1 MPMNSRKDL
10 QAYLAHLL
18 EVAVLLLF
26 LVVST
31 YIFLHILNYILPFVI
46 GFLIAVS
53 LLPITRFLEHQG
65 MPRRS
70 AIVATLVVILGGLL
84 SLLLFL
90 VIQGAEEAT
99 SLYQV
104 IPQYFVSWRAWAEN
118 LIDQSAIVYAHLPP
132 KMVSPLQSSVG
143 SVIAQSRE
151 LALSAL
157 SAFIGG
163 VTVLPDLVFVIVIS
177 VIAAYFF
184 MAERT
189 LLLNWLRILLP
200 PGWGIKLEVVAKDV
214 GNALAGLLRA
224 QLVLI
229 AVTSMICVVGLT
241 IMHVHYALILGV
253 AIGLT
258 GWVPILG
265 SGIIT
270 IPWAI
275 GAFALGNVVVAIKV
289 ILLQAI
295 ASLVRHTIEPKILA
309 SNMGLGTFPTLFG
322 MYVGLT
328 SIGFIGLLLGPIA
341 LIAIRSL
348 LRVRMFIDFFPE
360 RMVGQSFRQRD
371 QDIK

>member
-31 YIFLHILNYILPFVI
+31 YIFLRILNYILPFVI

-53 LLPITRFLEHQG
+53 LLPIARFLEHQG

-241 IMHVHYALILGV
+241 IMHVHYALILGI

>member
-10 QAYLAHLL
+10 QAYLSHLL

-31 YIFLHILNYILPFVI
+31 YIFLRILNYILPFVI

-53 LLPITRFLEHQG
+53 LLPIARFLEHQG